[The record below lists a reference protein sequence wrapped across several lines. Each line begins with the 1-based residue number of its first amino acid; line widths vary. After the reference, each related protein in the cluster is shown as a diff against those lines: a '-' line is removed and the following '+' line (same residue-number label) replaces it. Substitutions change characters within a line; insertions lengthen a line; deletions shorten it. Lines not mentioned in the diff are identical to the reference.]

1 MIYYYLLVALV
12 YSPIG
17 VYYYFFF
24 KRIYSLFSK
33 KINNWVKDIFALI
46 AILIVILSSNPFGV
60 WIVIFSYFFA
70 FSLFTDLIM
79 FILNKIKKENKNLTR
94 IYKCG
99 IIPLTLT
106 IILLIFANINM
117 TNVVEKKYDLITTK
131 KLNTDYKIVFLS
143 DLHYPTTMNLEKLE
157 KYTEKITSLNAD
169 IVILGGD
176 IIDENTTK
184 KEMIDVFET
193 LGSIKSKY
201 GVFFVYGNH
210 DKAKYNGGGKHYTEE
225 ELATTIEK
233 SNIKA
238 LVDDHYIVNNEL
250 VLLGRDDTD
259 FPREAVRKSSED
271 LLEGLD
277 KNNFLLLIDHH
288 PNDLKN
294 NEKLGYDLQLSGHTH
309 GGQIFPTGMLDEL
322 FNKEKLNYGYRKIN
336 DFEAIVTSGMGGWSY
351 PFRTGTNSEYLI
363 ITIKSSI

>member
-33 KINNWVKDIFALI
+33 KINNWVKFIFALI

-60 WIVIFSYFFA
+60 WIVIFSHFFA

-117 TNVVEKKYDLITTK
+117 TNVVEKKYDLITSK
-131 KLNTDYKIVFLS
+131 K
-143 DLHYPTTMNLEKLE
+143 
-157 KYTEKITSLNAD
+157 LNAD

-233 SNIKA
+233 SNIKD

-259 FPREAVRKSSED
+259 FPREAIRKSSKD
-271 LLEGLD
+271 LLEGVD